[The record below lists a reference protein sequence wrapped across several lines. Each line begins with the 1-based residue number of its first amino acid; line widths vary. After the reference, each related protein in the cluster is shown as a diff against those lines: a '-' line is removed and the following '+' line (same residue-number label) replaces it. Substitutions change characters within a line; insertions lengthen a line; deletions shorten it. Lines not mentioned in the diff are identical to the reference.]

1 MKILAKIRFYWGA
14 FVISFNTAV
23 FMIPA
28 LMLFGKY
35 KSTIV
40 HHINSMTL
48 WMMGGIALK
57 KGKLDKSADMYV
69 MNHQGIVD
77 IIGLEAVQNNHM
89 RWAAKKELFD
99 AIWFG
104 NLLRHG
110 EMISVDR
117 QSRTSMVKFIKDVEK
132 SRDVYKRP
140 VAIFPEGTR
149 TDGQPLL
156 NFKKGTKIIAEKLG
170 LKIQPI
176 VITGSKKLLNEHNKT
191 AHSAIVHYHFLPT
204 VDVQNANE
212 NWYETMKN
220 DMQKVIDYEFT
231 HNRRSR

>member
-1 MKILAKIRFYWGA
+1 MKIFATIRFYWGA

-28 LMLFGKY
+28 LMLFGKH

-40 HHINSMTL
+40 HHINSLTL
-48 WMMGGIALK
+48 WMMGGIAVK
-57 KGKLDKSADMYV
+57 KGKMDKNVDMYV

-89 RWAAKKELFD
+89 RWVAKKELFD

-110 EMISVDR
+110 EMISLDR
-117 QSRTSMVKFIKDVEK
+117 GNKKALIKLIKDVK
-132 SRDVYKRP
+132 TSRDELHRP

-149 TDGQPLL
+149 AKGQKLL
-156 NFKKGTKIIAEKLG
+156 PFKMGTKLIAEKLG
-170 LKIQPI
+170 FKIQPI

-191 AHSAIVHYHFLPT
+191 AHSTIVHYNFLPT
-204 VDVQNANE
+204 IDVSKADE
-212 NWYETMKN
+212 NWYETLRD
-220 DMQKVIDYEFT
+220 DMQKVIDDELI
-231 HNRRSR
+231 HNHRSR

>member
-1 MKILAKIRFYWGA
+1 MKIFAKIRFYWGA

-23 FMIPA
+23 LMIPA

-40 HHINSMTL
+40 HHINSLTL

-69 MNHQGIVD
+69 MNHQGVVD

-99 AIWFG
+99 TLWFG
-104 NLLRHG
+104 NLLKHA
-110 EMISVDR
+110 EQISINR
-117 QSRTSMVKFIKDVEK
+117 GSKSSLRKFITDVEE

-149 TDGQPLL
+149 TDKQELL
-156 NFKKGTKIIAEKLG
+156 SFKGGTKIIAEKLG
-170 LKIQPI
+170 LKVQPI

-191 AHSAIVHYHFLPT
+191 AHSAIVHYHFLPII
-204 VDVQNANE
+204 DVSLADK
-212 NWYETMKN
+212 NWYTTLR
-220 DMQKVIDYEFT
+220 DTMQKVIDDEFT
-231 HNRRSR
+231 HNNRSR

>member
-1 MKILAKIRFYWGA
+1 MKIFATIRFYWGA

-28 LMLFGKY
+28 LMLFGKH

-40 HHINSMTL
+40 HHINSLTL

-57 KGKLDKSADMYV
+57 KGTMDNNADMYV

-89 RWAAKKELFD
+89 RWVAKKELFD
-99 AIWFG
+99 AFWFG
-104 NLLRHG
+104 NLLRYG
-110 EMISVDR
+110 EMISLNRGSKAALRKLIV
-117 QSRTSMVKFIKDVEK
+117 DVEESK
-132 SRDVYKRP
+132 SKYHRP

-149 TDGQPLL
+149 ANKQKLL
-156 NFKKGTKIIAEKLG
+156 SFKVGTKIIAQKLG

-204 VDVQNANE
+204 VDVSTADK
-212 NWYETMKN
+212 NWYETLRD
-220 DMQKVIDYEFT
+220 DMQKVIDDELT
-231 HNRRSR
+231 NNNRSR